1 MQQGWQE
8 PAEWPRGK
16 SDTSDPKWKM
26 EESLDLKW
34 EREEFTGQTD
44 EVARA
49 TKISSA
55 ISAVHVRLE
64 GFMMKR

>member
-1 MQQGWQE
+1 MATEAIQATQNG
-8 PAEWPRGK
+8 
-16 SDTSDPKWKM
+16 KWKN
-26 EESLDLKW
+26 SLDPKW

-55 ISAVHVRLE
+55 ISAAHVRLE